1 MSLSYLDKQPGRKRA
16 VNPWALI
23 GAPLYTLARYRG
35 MGEAPSAL
43 RTAGLAQELD
53 GAFDMGD
60 IELPSLKNDV
70 TEEKVKN
77 LSNYK
82 DATSRIY
89 NATKSI
95 QADKVFVLGGEC
107 SITVGALAGLSEV
120 FSGKPGMLW
129 MDAHGDFNTPETSPS
144 GYIGGMCLAIA
155 CGRSPGLSLG
165 MGGRGYSLGEERLVH
180 VGSRALDPPE
190 VAALSASPAKLYTA
204 QQVKKT
210 GVADV
215 AEDAARHLENRSDW
229 IVCHLDVDVIDPG
242 LIPSV
247 NYPTPGGLTIEETTK
262 FVRRLVETQKM
273 RVLELAAYNAA
284 RDRRGSSGKRIV
296 DLVKA
301 VFI

>member
-1 MSLSYLDKQPGRKRA
+1 M
-16 VNPWALI
+16 NPWALI
-23 GAPLYTLARYRG
+23 GVPLYTLAGYRG
-35 MGEAPSAL
+35 MGDAPEAL
-43 RTAGLAQELD
+43 RKAGLGQELD
-53 GAFDMGD
+53 GTIDMGD
-60 IELPSLKNDV
+60 VELPSLKKDV
-70 TEEKVKN
+70 TEEKVMN
-77 LSNYK
+77 LSNFK

-89 NATKSI
+89 NAAKSV
-95 QADKVFVLGGEC
+95 QAEKVFVLGGEC
-107 SITVGALAGLSEV
+107 SVTVGALAGLSEV

-155 CGRSPGLSLG
+155 CGRSPGLG
-165 MGGRGYSLGEERLVH
+165 VGTGGRGYSLGEERLVH

-204 QQVKKT
+204 QHVKKT

-215 AEDAARHLENRSDW
+215 AEEAARHLENRSDW
-229 IVCHLDVDVIDPG
+229 IICHLDVDVTDPE

-262 FVRRLVETQKM
+262 IVRRLLETEKM

-284 RDRRGSSGKRIV
+284 KDKRGSSGKKIV

-301 VFI
+301 AFT